1 MNIKPIQKSQK
12 VSFSELTMTEALD
25 LYRAPI
31 KGTTKIQLM
40 RPPRTMS
47 RNYYSIVASP
57 PIGIAYLGAVLEM
70 SGYAVEII
78 DGHGEALDQWTTS
91 DCGQFRYCGLS
102 DEQVVSRIDPD
113 TKILGVSLMYSQQWS
128 RNRRIID
135 KIKERYPELIIVA
148 GGEHPTALP
157 RETLEQCPAINYIV
171 NGEGEITFLALL
183 HHLQESK
190 SVKDLPGLTYL
201 HGKEFISNGNS
212 LRIRNINELPQ
223 PAWHL
228 INVENYFRSEMKL
241 ADSTGRTMPILG
253 TRGCPYQCT
262 FCSNPMMWTTR
273 YTMRDPV
280 KVVDEMEWLVKQF
293 KINSVD
299 FMDLTAIVKKTWILD
314 FCRELSIR
322 KLNVTWNLPTGTRSE
337 ALDEET
343 LKAIFE
349 AGCTFLSYAPESGS
363 ERTLKAIK
371 KKVKQENIIKSLQQ
385 AVAIGHHTR
394 VFVILGFPH
403 ETRSDIFQTLAFMAR
418 TALTGINDINVFLFT
433 PYPGSEL
440 FKELQEEGKIGK
452 LDDAY
457 FDSLFSQSD
466 MTIRKSYCRALGWW
480 ELTTYRILGMM
491 MFYILGYFRYPRR
504 ILRLARCIL
513 MRKFEPQN
521 ILERRIV
528 DVARLL
534 WKTKT
539 R

>member
-1 MNIKPIQKSQK
+1 
-12 VSFSELTMTEALD
+12 MTEALD
-25 LYRAPI
+25 LYRAPV
-31 KGTTKIQLM
+31 KGVTKIQLL

-47 RNYYSIVASP
+47 RNYYSIIASP
-57 PIGIAYLGAVLEM
+57 PIGVAYLGAVLEM

-78 DGHGEALDQWTTS
+78 DGHGEALDQWIIS

-135 KIKERYPELIIVA
+135 KIKKRYPKLIIVA
-148 GGEHPTALP
+148 GGERPTALP
-157 RETLEQCPAINYIV
+157 RETLEQCPAIDYIV

-190 SVKDLPGLTYL
+190 SVKDLPGLAYL
-201 HGKEFISNGNS
+201 QGKEFISNGNS
-212 LRIRNINELPQ
+212 LRIRDINELPR

-273 YTMRDPV
+273 YTMRNPV

-299 FMDLTAIVKKTWILD
+299 FMDLTAIVKKNWILD

-337 ALDEET
+337 ALDDET

-363 ERTLKAIK
+363 E
-371 KKVKQENIIKSLQQ
+371 
-385 AVAIGHHTR
+385 
-394 VFVILGFPH
+394 
-403 ETRSDIFQTLAFMAR
+403 
-418 TALTGINDINVFLFT
+418 
-433 PYPGSEL
+433 
-440 FKELQEEGKIGK
+440 
-452 LDDAY
+452 
-457 FDSLFSQSD
+457 
-466 MTIRKSYCRALGWW
+466 
-480 ELTTYRILGMM
+480 
-491 MFYILGYFRYPRR
+491 
-504 ILRLARCIL
+504 
-513 MRKFEPQN
+513 
-521 ILERRIV
+521 
-528 DVARLL
+528 
-534 WKTKT
+534 
-539 R
+539 